1 MIYELTNLDIAL
13 LIGTGAA
20 IVIGAIIFFSV
31 GIYHVKE
38 GRVVILEKAGQYY
51 KTLKPGWHYAFPIV
65 YQRVAYYITDPQ
77 IRRYRTLK
85 GNKLSVTY
93 QLEDAKTFHYCQT
106 DFETIMRKV
115 ETENPEINL
124 EILQNEF
131 AKRGLKFINIKKAE
145 E

>member
-13 LIGTGAA
+13 LIATGAA
-20 IVIGAIIFFSV
+20 IVVGAIIFFSV

-38 GRVVILEKAGQYY
+38 GRAVIIEKAGLYY
-51 KTLKPGWHYAFPIV
+51 KTLEPGWHYCFPII
-65 YQRVAYYITDPQ
+65 YQRVGYYVTAPQ
-77 IRRYRTLK
+77 IRRYQTLS

-93 QLEDAKTFHYCQT
+93 QLEDVKTFHYAQT
-106 DFETIMRKV
+106 QFETIMRKV
-115 ETENPEINL
+115 EVENPEINF
-124 EILQNEF
+124 EILQKEF